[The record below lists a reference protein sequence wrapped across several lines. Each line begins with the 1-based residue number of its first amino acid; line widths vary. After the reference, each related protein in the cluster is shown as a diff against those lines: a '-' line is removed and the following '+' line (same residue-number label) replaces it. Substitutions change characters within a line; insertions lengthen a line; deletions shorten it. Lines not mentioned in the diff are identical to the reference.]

1 MVPAISFAYENA
13 ELDIMK
19 RKPRNS
25 KMDNLVNAK
34 LISFSYL
41 QIGMVQMLAGFYTY
55 FWVMLDY
62 GFPPRVLFGLNRK
75 EGNLFDGESERTL
88 KWDTTADNKI
98 DTRVFY
104 RRTASL

>member
-75 EGNLFDGESERTL
+75 EGNLVDGESERTL

-98 DTRVFY
+98 DTRIFY
-104 RRTASL
+104 RETVSP